1 MKSFDT
7 ASDLQWHE
15 KDQVWLDDTD
25 TIQMLDRHKQRNEC
39 LYGTDDYVLL
49 MMEIPM
55 VVNLRFK
62 EYPSISKYIIKL

>member
-15 KDQVWLDDTD
+15 KDQVLLDDTD
-25 TIQMLDRHKQRNEC
+25 TIQMLDRHKQRNVC